1 MRLNLSR
8 LRSLKNLDLQARIIL
23 VLVAVIVPTFTIV
36 TVVENQLTSPLL
48 KEEMKQVG
56 ITTGKTLA
64 SQIVT
69 RRLLLLANPGPVI
82 EQALQELIIA
92 QPSINRIDV
101 VVKEPVTGLNKV
113 IASNYEDEPGPS
125 AATFALVEAIT
136 TEIKTDA
143 NDVES
148 WEISV
153 PIEQKTRDPRVP
165 KRLLGTVHVVVSMR
179 FIATILSTLWKIT
192 ASAAGFSVFTLIFAL
207 SFFLRRTL
215 ENERKLREA
224 ESQNLQL
231 TEQLH
236 EAQRQLMNTEK
247 LAVMGQLTASFA
259 HEIGT
264 PLNSVGGHLQ
274 LLKEE
279 VGVPTE
285 STTERFT
292 VIDSQLQKIA
302 TIVKNFLQS
311 TAKPAS
317 QKQLVDV
324 NRIVEQTLRIVG
336 PRFDALHVEVR
347 RDLDREMG
355 PVRAVPVE
363 LEQIFLNLVNNSLD
377 SLKAKQREKGERVRL
392 QLGITTEVK
401 KSDGRDWAV
410 VSVHDTGQGIKKA
423 DLPNVLK
430 PFFTT
435 KSPGEGTGLGLT
447 ICQQLARK
455 YGGVLEIDSKEGAW
469 TQVVLKIPYAE
480 HSGR

>member
-1 MRLNLSR
+1 MNFSK
-8 LRSLKNLDLQARIIL
+8 LRNLKNLDLQARIIL
-23 VLVAVIVPTFTIV
+23 VLVAVIVPTFIIV

-69 RRLLLLANPGPVI
+69 RRLLQMTNPGPAI
-82 EQALQELIIA
+82 EQALQELIVA

-101 VVKEPVTGLNKV
+101 VVKEPITGLNKV
-113 IASNYEDEPGPS
+113 VASNYEDEPGPS
-125 AATFALVEAIT
+125 AATFALVETIT

-165 KRLLGTVHVVVSMR
+165 KRLLGTVHVVVSML
-179 FIATILSTLWKIT
+179 FISTILSTISKIT
-192 ASAAGFSVFTLIFAL
+192 AAAAGFSVFTLIFAL

-224 ESQNLQL
+224 QSQNVQL

-274 LLKEE
+274 LLREE
-279 VGVPTE
+279 VATPPSE
-285 STTERFT
+285 SINERFT

-336 PRFDALHVEVR
+336 PRFDSLHVEVK

-377 SLKAKQREKGERVRL
+377 SMKAKLREKGERVRL

-410 VSVHDTGQGIKKA
+410 VSVHDTGQGIRKS

-480 HSGR
+480 HSDR